1 MNMYSCSEH
10 DGINGCIVVY
20 DSKNCPMCEANDRI
34 SDLEAELETL
44 NNNSNKLID
53 QLKDEITSLKD
64 ELSIRLDC

>member
-1 MNMYSCSEH
+1 
-10 DGINGCIVVY
+10 
-20 DSKNCPMCEANDRI
+20 MCEANDRI